1 MKPIFSPEIFGI
13 TIDITSS
20 VLIQWCVILILGI
33 GAFLLT
39 RNLKL
44 KPNKTQSALEK
55 LYQGIRDLQVGIM
68 GEEYESFLPYI
79 GTLMIYLLI
88 LNFTGLLGVKPP
100 TADLSVTVSLAFTS
114 FLVVNLNA
122 IKKHGLVGVIPPTA
136 DLSVTVSL
144 AFTSFL
150 VVNLNA
156 IKKHGIAAYG
166 RGFMHPYAFM
176 LPINIMERFV
186 LLISLSLRLFGN
198 MMAAVVLVELVYHAL
213 GSVGML
219 AQFGSPIIVHA
230 YFDLFDGA
238 LQMIVFSMLT
248 MINIKVIAEH

>member
-1 MKPIFSPEIFGI
+1 VFRLESIRPIFSPEIFGI
-13 TIDITSS
+13 TINITVSII
-20 VLIQWCVILILGI
+20 IQWCVILILGI

-44 KPNKTQSALEK
+44 KPNKKQSALEK
-55 LYQGIRDLQVGIM
+55 IYQSIRDLLVGIM

-79 GTLMIYLLI
+79 GTLMIYLLT

-100 TADLSVTVSLAFTS
+100 TADLSVTVSF
-114 FLVVNLNA
+114 A
-122 IKKHGLVGVIPPTA
+122 I
-136 DLSVTVSL
+136 VT
-144 AFTSFL
+144 FL

-156 IKKHGIAAYG
+156 IKKHGIGSYG
-166 RGFMHPYAFM
+166 KGLLHPYAFM

-186 LLISLSLRLFGN
+186 LLVSLSLRLYGN
-198 MMAAVVLVELVYHAL
+198 MMASVVLVELVYHAL
-213 GSVGML
+213 GSIGMI
-219 AQFGSPIIVHA
+219 AQFGSPVIVHA
-230 YFDLFDGA
+230 YFDVFDGA

>member
-1 MKPIFSPEIFGI
+1 MFRLESVKPIFSPEIFGI
-13 TIDITSS
+13 TINITSS
-20 VLIQWCVILILGI
+20 ILIQWCVILILGI

-122 IKKHGLVGVIPPTA
+122 IKKHGLV
-136 DLSVTVSL
+136 
-144 AFTSFL
+144 
-150 VVNLNA
+150 
-156 IKKHGIAAYG
+156 AYG

-213 GSVGML
+213 GSIGML

>member
-13 TIDITSS
+13 TINITSS
-20 VLIQWCVILILGI
+20 ILIQWCVILILGI

-79 GTLMIYLLI
+79 GTLMIYLLV
-88 LNFTGLLGVKPP
+88 LNLTGLL
-100 TADLSVTVSLAFTS
+100 
-114 FLVVNLNA
+114 
-122 IKKHGLVGVIPPTA
+122 GVIPPTA

-213 GSVGML
+213 GSIGVL

>member
-1 MKPIFSPEIFGI
+1 MFRLESVKPIFSPEIFGI

-20 VLIQWCVILILGI
+20 VIIQWCVILILGI

-79 GTLMIYLLI
+79 GTLMIYLLV
-88 LNFTGLLGVKPP
+88 LNLTGLLGV
-100 TADLSVTVSLAFTS
+100 V
-114 FLVVNLNA
+114 
-122 IKKHGLVGVIPPTA
+122 PPTA

-213 GSVGML
+213 GSIGML